1 MTRVAVTSRSF
12 SNHPQLRDAL
22 LQRYDEVVFNDSGKT
37 LAGSALVDFLKDY
50 DKAIIG
56 LERLDADILKQLSR
70 LNTVSRFGVGLDMLD
85 LPLLKKLGIKIAF
98 TPGAN
103 KRSVAELVLAL
114 AINMLRDIPQSHQ
127 QLRQGVW
134 KQFKGRQLSGTSV
147 GIIGMGAI
155 GKDLALLLKAFDCNI
170 FMYDIIQDREFSE
183 RHNVHLA
190 ELDDLVQQSDIV
202 TLHIP
207 LNEATRHI
215 IDERRLNLMKENAV
229 LINAARGGLIDEHAL
244 QQRLKKYSLFSA
256 AFDVFAVE
264 PPVDNELLLLPN
276 FFATSH
282 IGGSTEEAILA
293 MGYAAIEGLEK
304 AV

>member
-22 LQRYDEVVFNDSGKT
+22 LQRYDDVVFNDSGKT

-50 DKAIIG
+50 DMAIVG
-56 LERLDADILKQLSR
+56 LERLDAEILAQLER
-70 LNTVSRFGVGLDMLD
+70 LNTVSRFGVGLDSLD
-85 LPLLKKLGIKIAF
+85 LPLMKQRGIKIAF

-147 GIIGMGAI
+147 GIVGMGAI
-155 GKDLALLLKAFDCNI
+155 GKDLAIILKSFNCNV
-170 FMYDIIQDREFSE
+170 FMYDVIQDTEFCQH
-183 RHNVHLA
+183 HNVHFA
-190 ELDDLVQQSDIV
+190 KLDDLLQQSDIV

-207 LNEATRHI
+207 INEATRHL
-215 IDERRLNLMKENAV
+215 IDKRRLNLMKENAV
-229 LINAARGGLIDEHAL
+229 LINTARGGLIDERALKQHL
-244 QQRLKKYSLFSA
+244 QQHILFSA
-256 AFDVFAVE
+256 AFDVFEVE
-264 PPVDNELLLLPN
+264 PPVDNELLTLPN